1 MSDWKSYLSLIY
13 FNPKSPASYAGPG
26 KLYRY
31 VKADG
36 KFKIGM
42 HRIRKWLQ
50 DQEPYSLTRSA
61 RRKYERS
68 RVVVEGID
76 SQWDMDLID
85 MVDMAEQNDG
95 YKYILVAIDIFSR
108 FSHCQAIRTKK
119 GRDVVSALRVI
130 LSGSRKPQTVRSDKG
145 QEFRSK
151 VVNKYLEQMGIH
163 HFYAQ
168 NTETKANYAERF
180 IKTLKH
186 KIFRYILKKRNQ
198 RYVDVLQELVT
209 SYNNTFHSSLN
220 APPSSITKHNEAESR
235 LQQYLIRTKTTKSK
249 SNKQLNKK
257 ATIKYKLKIG
267 QTVRMSHVRNI
278 FDREYS
284 QKWTGEIFKITARF
298 KRDDLPVYKVEDWD
312 GEPIEGTFYQ
322 QELQSI
328 TVDEN
333 TEYHVDKI
341 LQRRTRNKQKQ
352 VLVRWLHWPKKYD
365 SWIPEDDVKS
375 YQ

>member
-31 VKADG
+31 VKSDG

-50 DQEPYSLTRSA
+50 DQESYSLTRGA
-61 RRKYERS
+61 RRKYDRS
-68 RVVVEGID
+68 RVIVEGID

-85 MVDMAEQNDG
+85 MVDLADKNDG
-95 YKYILVAIDIFSR
+95 YKYLLVAIDIFSR
-108 FSHCQAIRTKK
+108 FAFCQAMKRKK
-119 GRDVVSALRVI
+119 AIDVVKALRAI
-130 LSGSRKPQTVRSDKG
+130 LSGSRKPNTVRSDKG

-151 VVNKYLEQMGIH
+151 DVNKYFDQMGIH

-168 NTETKANYAERF
+168 NTEIKANYIERF

-186 KIFRYILKKRNQ
+186 KIFRYILQKRNQ
-198 RYVDVLQELVT
+198 RYVNVLQDLMS
-209 SYNNTFHSSLN
+209 SYNNTTHSSLN
-220 APPSSITKHNEAESR
+220 ATPSSINKVNESESR
-235 LQQYLIRTKTTKSK
+235 LQQYLIRTKSHKPKNEPRSKKKTTRRF
-249 SNKQLNKK
+249 
-257 ATIKYKLKIG
+257 KLKLG

-284 QKWTGEIFKITARF
+284 QKWTGEIFKITTRF

-312 GEPIEGTFYQ
+312 GEPIDGTFYQ
-322 QELQSI
+322 QELQAI

-333 TEYHVDKI
+333 TEYHVEKI
-341 LQRRTRNKQKQ
+341 LQKRTRKKQRQ